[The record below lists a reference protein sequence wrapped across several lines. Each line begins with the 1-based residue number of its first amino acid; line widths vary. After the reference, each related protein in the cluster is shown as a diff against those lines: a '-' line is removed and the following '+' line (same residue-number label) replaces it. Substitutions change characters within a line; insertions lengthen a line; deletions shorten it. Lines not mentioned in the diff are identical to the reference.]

1 VQVAISNSIS
11 LHAFNLACFR
21 WLVAVLHFFYNN
33 DFWIVLVFNWRNE
46 LAYVFEVCISSLFDN
61 VSVEIAF

>member
-1 VQVAISNSIS
+1 LQ
-11 LHAFNLACFR
+11 FYT
-21 WLVAVLHFFYNN
+21 FFYNN